1 MTGYEISCFAQ
12 KSSDTFYLSSFIY
25 CFFICYS
32 LIIILRH
39 YAFYNTNAAIS
50 DDRAIVLSF

>member
-1 MTGYEISCFAQ
+1 MRFLVLLKRVRIP
-12 KSSDTFYLSSFIY
+12 FYLSSFIY